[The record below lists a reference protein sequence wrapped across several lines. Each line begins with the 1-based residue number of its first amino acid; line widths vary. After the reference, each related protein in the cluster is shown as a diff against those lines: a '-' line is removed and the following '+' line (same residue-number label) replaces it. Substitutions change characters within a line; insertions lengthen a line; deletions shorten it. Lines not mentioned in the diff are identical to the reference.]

1 MYTCQ
6 PFCRVEFSGRG
17 RAYLQTT
24 LGGCTHTHTL
34 LGSTSFSFHWAPKD
48 LHVRVPAN
56 QRHNPHANFQWLQLW
71 SGTCKDSLC
80 LLLGTQAVK
89 SAVYSSLGFYSS
101 LTARP
106 NLLIRRAQTLR
117 LAEVL
122 KPCKHCGCEHR
133 ITIDL
138 VS

>member
-1 MYTCQ
+1 MYTYQ

-48 LHVRVPAN
+48 LHVCVPAN

-71 SGTCKDSLC
+71 SGTCKATSWYTSC
-80 LLLGTQAVK
+80 EISSVLLTQVH
-89 SAVYSSLGFYSS
+89 SS

-106 NLLIRRAQTLR
+106 NLLIRRTQTLR
-117 LAEVL
+117 LVEVL
-122 KPCKHCGCEHR
+122 KPCKHCSCECR